1 MKRFL
6 MLLTVVVTCLSLFS
20 TIAEAKRF
28 GGGGS
33 FGKQRAAQPQRAQQA
48 PAAKPAPA
56 PAAPVA
62 GGNKWLGPL
71 AGLAIGAGIAS
82 MFAGGGMGGLG
93 GLGSMLSSMLPALLI
108 GAVVVFLIS
117 RFRKAQLANQQED
130 MQLAS
135 AGGTYSN
142 QPASF
147 QTSYSSSAAPV
158 AAASNIPQ
166 DFPVDSFLRSAK
178 ASFIRLQAA
187 NDRKDIDDVREYTT
201 PEIFAEIALQ
211 MQERGAAVQKTDV
224 LSIHA
229 QLLEVVSEG
238 DFSVASVHFSGEL
251 RENDGLIDHVDEIWN
266 LQRDLRDDK
275 AVWLL
280 AGIQQAAVN

>member
-6 MLLTVVVTCLSLFS
+6 MLLTVAVTCLSLFS

-28 GGGGS
+28 GGGSS
-33 FGKQRAAQPQRAQQA
+33 FGKQRSAQPQRAQKA
-48 PAAKPAPA
+48 PAAAPA
-56 PAAPVA
+56 PTPAPA

-71 AGLAIGAGIAS
+71 AGLAIGAGIMS
-82 MFAGGGMGGLG
+82 MFAGGGLG

-108 GAVVVFLIS
+108 GGVLIFLIS

-130 MQLAS
+130 MQLAG
-135 AGGTYSN
+135 AGTAFSN
-142 QPASF
+142 QPPPANF
-147 QTSYSSSAAPV
+147 QSSYSSSAAPV
-158 AAASNIPQ
+158 SAATNIPQ

-201 PEIFAEIALQ
+201 PEVFAEISMQ
-211 MQERGAAVQKTDV
+211 MQERGNTVQKTDV
-224 LSIHA
+224 LNIHA

-275 AVWLL
+275 ALWLL
-280 AGIQQAAVN
+280 AGMQQAAVN

>member
-6 MLLTVVVTCLSLFS
+6 MLLTVAVTCFSLFS

-28 GGGGS
+28 GGGSS
-33 FGKQRAAQPQRAQQA
+33 FGKQRAAQPQRAQ
-48 PAAKPAPA
+48 KA
-56 PAAPVA
+56 PAAPAA

-71 AGLAIGAGIAS
+71 AGLAIGAGIMS
-82 MFAGGGMGGLG
+82 MFAGGGLG

-108 GAVVVFLIS
+108 GALAIFLIS

-130 MQLAS
+130 MQLAG
-135 AGGTYSN
+135 AGAAYSN
-142 QPASF
+142 QSANF
-147 QTSYSSSAAPV
+147 QSSYSSSAAPLS
-158 AAASNIPQ
+158 AAVGVNIPQ

-201 PEIFAEIALQ
+201 PEVFAEIALQ
-211 MQERGAAVQKTDV
+211 MQERGASIQKTDV

-229 QLLEVVSEG
+229 QLLEVTNEG
-238 DFSVASVHFSGEL
+238 DFSIASVHFSGEL
-251 RENDGLIDHVDEIWN
+251 RENDGMVESVDEIWH
-266 LQRDLRDDK
+266 LQKDLRNDN

-280 AGIQQAAVN
+280 AGVQQTALN

>member
-6 MLLTVVVTCLSLFS
+6 MLLTVAITCLSLFAP
-20 TIAEAKRF
+20 IAEAKRF

-33 FGKQRAAQPQRAQQA
+33 FGKQRSAQPQRAQQA

-56 PAAPVA
+56 PAA

-82 MFAGGGMGGLG
+82 MFAGGGLG

-108 GAVVVFLIS
+108 GAVVIFLIS

-135 AGGTYSN
+135 AGPTYSN

-147 QTSYSSSAAPV
+147 QTSYSSSVAPV
-158 AAASNIPQ
+158 AAATNIPQ

-187 NDRKDIDDVREYTT
+187 NDRKDINDVREYTT
-201 PEIFAEIALQ
+201 PEVFAEIAMQ
-211 MQERGAAVQKTDV
+211 MQERGTAAQKTDV
-224 LSIHA
+224 LNIHA

-251 RENDGLIDHVDEIWN
+251 RENEGLIDNVDEIWN

-280 AGIQQAAVN
+280 AGIQQAAIN

>member
-6 MLLTVVVTCLSLFS
+6 MLLTVAVTCLSLFS

-28 GGGGS
+28 GGGSS
-33 FGKQRAAQPQRAQQA
+33 FGKQRSAQPQRAQKA
-48 PAAKPAPA
+48 PAAAPA
-56 PAAPVA
+56 PTPAPA

-71 AGLAIGAGIAS
+71 AGLAIGAGIMS
-82 MFAGGGMGGLG
+82 MFAGGGLG

-108 GAVVVFLIS
+108 GGVLIFLIS

-130 MQLAS
+130 MQLAG
-135 AGGTYSN
+135 AGTAYSN
-142 QPASF
+142 QPANF
-147 QTSYSSSAAPV
+147 QSSNSSSAAPV
-158 AAASNIPQ
+158 SAAASANIPQ

-201 PEIFAEIALQ
+201 PEVFAEIAMQ
-211 MQERGAAVQKTDV
+211 MQERGTSVQKTDV

-238 DFSVASVHFSGEL
+238 DFSFASVHFSGEL